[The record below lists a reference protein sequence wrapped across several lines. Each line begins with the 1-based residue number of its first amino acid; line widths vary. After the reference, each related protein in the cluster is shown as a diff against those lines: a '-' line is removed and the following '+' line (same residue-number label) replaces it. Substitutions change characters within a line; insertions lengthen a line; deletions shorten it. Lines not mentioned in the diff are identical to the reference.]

1 MKYYPTL
8 NAIPSTRDTID
19 VFKGYNHNVRIGE
32 GEFYDM
38 SNLSSDN
45 YPVLSPRKPRGTY
58 VESDERIGGILARG
72 DELWYIKN
80 SLTTNSKLCVK
91 RADGSTDEYAVPG
104 IRSGIKTMIS
114 MGAYIIVMP
123 DKKYINTANPVDCGD
138 ITSRFYKNNTS
149 GFQVKLAQCTAN
161 GKEYKPYG
169 TGPNPPSL
177 TDEMLNKSVPIWWV
191 DTSREELVL
200 KEYDREAKEWYSVD
214 YADSYVKIYIIDS
227 GIDKLFEI
235 DDDIMVW
242 LKLKDQSDKK
252 FQFKGNV
259 TDGYDTEGY
268 DTVHYNTVHAKG
280 NDYIVI
286 NGVSASTEGY
296 TDFRTVDIKTTIPTM
311 DFAIESNNRLWGCR
325 YGTNNKGE
333 FVNEI
338 YASKL
343 GDFKHWTTYKGI
355 STDSYAASVGTSG
368 PFTGAINYGGYP
380 IFFKENCLYKIYGN
394 FPAQYQ
400 IQEIK
405 CNGVEALSE
414 NSLAIVNDILYY
426 KSRAGICAY
435 DGSLPVVISS
445 ALGEDLKYYTKAVGG
460 EFNGKYYV
468 SMLRGSDTP
477 LFVYDTK
484 KGLWHKEN
492 ESKIN
497 LFCNQQGNLYYLSED
512 KKDII
517 KSIAVNITSI
527 AGDDEEAVQW
537 EAITGEIGTNSP
549 DKKSIS
555 RLDVRMRLSIGS
567 EVIFFIEYNSSGE
580 YEYLFTA
587 KGTKLDSFTMPVK
600 PKPCDHLRLKIMGV
614 GDAQIYSITK
624 TVEYGG

>member
-32 GEFYDM
+32 GEFYEM

-58 VESDERIGGILARG
+58 VEGDENIGGILARG
-72 DELWYIKN
+72 DELWFVKN
-80 SLTTNSKLCVK
+80 PSAANSRLCVK
-91 RADGSTDEYAVPG
+91 RADGTTDEYAVPG
-104 IRSGIKTMIS
+104 IDRGIKTMIS

-123 DKKYINTANPVDCGD
+123 DKKYINTANTEDCGD

-149 GFQVKLAQCTAN
+149 GFKVKLAQCTAN

-169 TGPNPPSL
+169 TGSLPPEI

-191 DTSREELVL
+191 DTSRNALVL
-200 KEYDREAKEWYSVD
+200 NEYDREAKEWYSVD

-235 DDDIMVW
+235 DDDIIVD
-242 LKLKDQSDKK
+242 LKLQNTSDYKIE
-252 FQFKGNV
+252 F
-259 TDGYDTEGY
+259 
-268 DTVHYNTVHAKG
+268 NTNNIVHAKG
-280 NDYIVI
+280 NDYIII

-296 TDFRTVDIKTTIPTM
+296 TDFRTVDIKTTMPTM
-311 DFAIESNNRLWGCR
+311 DFVIESNNRLWGCR
-325 YGTNNKGE
+325 YGANDKGE

-355 STDSYAASVGTSG
+355 STDSYAASVGASG

-380 IFFKENCLYKIYGN
+380 IFFKEDCLYKIYGN
-394 FPAQYQ
+394 YPAQYQ

-405 CNGVEALSE
+405 CNGVEASSE

-426 KSRAGICAY
+426 KSRAGICGY

-445 ALGEDLKYYTKAVGG
+445 ALGEDLKYYAKAVGG

-468 SMLRGSDTP
+468 SMMGNNNTP
-477 LFVYDTK
+477 CLFVYDTK
-484 KGLWHKEN
+484 KGLWHKE
-492 ESKIN
+492 EEPKIN

-512 KKDII
+512 KKDLI
-517 KSIAVNITSI
+517 KSIA
-527 AGDDEEAVQW
+527 GKDEEQVQW

-549 DKKSIS
+549 DMKSIS
-555 RLDVRMRLSIGS
+555 RLDVRMRLSVGS
-567 EVIFFIEYNSSGE
+567 EVIFFIEYDSSGE

-587 KGTKLDSFTMPVK
+587 KGTRLDSFSMPVK
-600 PKPCDHLRLKIMGV
+600 PKPCDHLRLKIMGI

>member
-8 NAIPSTRDTID
+8 NAIPSTSDTID

-32 GEFYDM
+32 GEFYEM

-58 VESDERIGGILARG
+58 VTSGDQTIGGILARG

-80 SLTTNSKLCVK
+80 SSTINSKLCVK
-91 RADGSTDEYAVPG
+91 RADGSTEEYTVQG
-104 IRSGIKTMIS
+104 IQSGIKTMIS

-123 DKKYINTANPVDCGD
+123 DKKYINTANPEDKGD

-149 GFQVKLAQCTAN
+149 GFKVKLAQCTAN
-161 GKEYKPYG
+161 GKEYKPY
-169 TGPNPPSL
+169 TEPNPPEI

-191 DTSREELVL
+191 DTSRNVLVL
-200 KEYDREAKEWYSVD
+200 NEYDREAKEWRSVE

-235 DDDIMVW
+235 DDDIIVD
-242 LKLKDQSDKK
+242 LTLLNTSD
-252 FQFKGNV
+252 
-259 TDGYDTEGY
+259 
-268 DTVHYNTVHAKG
+268 YNIEFNTNNIVHAKG

-286 NGVSASTEGY
+286 NGVSASTDGY
-296 TDFRTVDIKTTIPTM
+296 TDFTTVEINTTMTMPTM
-311 DFAIESNNRLWGCR
+311 DFVIESNNRLWGCR
-325 YGTNNKGE
+325 YGANNKGE

-343 GDFKHWTTYKGI
+343 GDFKRWDTYKGI
-355 STDSYAASVGTSG
+355 STDSYVASVGASG

-380 IFFKENCLYKIYGN
+380 IFFKEDCLYKIYGN
-394 FPAQYQ
+394 YPAQYQ
-400 IQEIK
+400 VQEIK
-405 CNGVEALSE
+405 CNGVESLSE

-445 ALGEDLKYYTKAVGG
+445 ALGEDLKYYAKAVGG

-484 KGLWHKEN
+484 KGLWHKES

-497 LFCNQQGNLYYLSED
+497 VFCNLQGKLYYLRDGDS
-512 KKDII
+512 KHI
-517 KSIAVNITSI
+517 KSIVGRKDAGSI
-527 AGDDEEAVQW
+527 DTESIQW

-549 DKKSIS
+549 DKKSVS
-555 RLDVRMRLSIGS
+555 RLDVRMRLSVGS

-587 KGTKLDSFTMPVK
+587 KGTRLDTFTMPVK
-600 PKPCDHLRLKIMGV
+600 PKPCDHLRLKIMGI